1 MNTEKMVYFHIF
13 ALILNG
19 QYKIFKNDFLKIT

>member
-19 QYKIFKNDFLKIT
+19 QYKIFKKDFLKIT